1 MRTFRSSVSSARKS
15 APSSGG
21 NVPRKWPPPPFA
33 EEETTSLAK
42 ELNGLLKLGENPG
55 VEGAI
60 ERGTVDQYP
69 IIVGLDLPAASAS
82 ITPPS
87 ISSVPGLENVSSDDS
102 SGPVTPP
109 PVAPEPPSRTA
120 PLSRPHSTARPNL
133 PPSASAGSN
142 RPRGR
147 LPAQVHQEAAHDVS
161 ISRPRQPRPRSISRG
176 PPPPMEEVPVL
187 IAPHKSRSERPERP
201 RSRSRGPVYEKG
213 SSSSSKSTLG
223 RSNSARYGASKPR
236 FGPSQR
242 QRENSGY
249 LSDSATIRS
258 RNPRGSSS
266 STSAVPQTSGLS
278 VAERLEE
285 KLRLRQEM
293 RERQQDRGDAISLSD
308 TETKYKVSRVKPP
321 VANGSTLITDTRG
334 SQHYPPPIE
343 PDRAPNFRTNERPP
357 VTRSRTTSVSSVAP
371 PLSQSASK
379 ARKTSRSISSDD
391 APPGQR
397 KSSRP
402 TPSVKFQEEQIP
414 KRSLSQSASARQPS
428 PAQKLPNPSGL
439 CLIPCPRS
447 TPVTGHQDWYT
458 LKGLTHLDICPTCM
472 NQIAHSRF
480 RDFFIPSLPQSPDQ
494 AVRCAFSNPWTRL
507 AWTQMIKKKHDSLE
521 VLYQM
526 TRPPPGIRRCPGR
539 IITNQTWHRV
549 VDPDTGL
556 YLPRFHICGS
566 CTRKVRI
573 LMPGHRDTFTHC
585 PEPQERACDFVPNSP
600 RFVQF
605 IDLLDSSAT
614 RAEKDPSRRPD
625 IREFLSYARRKVV
638 LRDCRRDRAVM
649 STWHYIPS
657 LPELSVC
664 EDCYDEVVWPLAK
677 NNHAIA
683 RMFSTSMRLLPGDG
697 PNRCREASC
706 QLYSS
711 KMRAL
716 FRDATS
722 KNDFQALKNI
732 SLRRF
737 EAEQRFKDRREELI
751 IAEEK
756 GYNCDVEMKKAVD
769 EWRRWE

>member
-1 MRTFRSSVSSARKS
+1 MRPSRSSVPSARKS
-15 APSSGG
+15 APSSRGS
-21 NVPRKWPPPPFA
+21 VPRTWPPPPFA

-42 ELNGLLKLGENPG
+42 ELNGLLKLSENPG

-60 ERGTVDQYP
+60 QRGTVDQYP
-69 IIVGLDLPAASAS
+69 IIVGLDLPPSSAS

-109 PVAPEPPSRTA
+109 PVAPEPPSLKT
-120 PLSRPHSTARPNL
+120 PLSRPQSTARPHP

-147 LPAQVHQEAAHDVS
+147 PPAQVHQQSARDTS

-187 IAPHKSRSERPERP
+187 IAPHKSRTERPERP

-213 SSSSSKSTLG
+213 PSSSGKSSLG
-223 RSNSARYGASKPR
+223 RSNSARYTTSKPR

-242 QRENSGY
+242 QCEKSGY
-249 LSDSATIRS
+249 LSDSVTIQS
-258 RNPRGSSS
+258 RKPPGLSS
-266 STSAVPQTSGLS
+266 STPPVAQTSALS

-293 RERQQDRGDAISLSD
+293 RERQQDRGEAVSLSD
-308 TETKYKVSRVKPP
+308 TETRSKVSRVKPP
-321 VANGSTLITDTRG
+321 VASGSTLITDNRE
-334 SQHYPPPIE
+334 SQPLPPPIE
-343 PDRAPNFRTNERPP
+343 PDRGPNFRTNERPP

-371 PLSQSASK
+371 PPPGSESRT
-379 ARKTSRSISSDD
+379 RKTSRSISSDD
-391 APPGQR
+391 APSGQR

-402 TPSVKFQEEQIP
+402 PPSVKFQEKQVP
-414 KRSLSQSASARQPS
+414 KRTLSQSATTRQPS
-428 PAQKLPNPSGL
+428 PSQKHPNPSGL
-439 CLIPCPRS
+439 CLMPCPRS

-494 AVRCAFSNPWTRL
+494 AIRCAFSNPWTRL

-526 TRPPPGIRRCPGR
+526 TRPPPGTRRCPGR

-556 YLPRFHICGS
+556 YLPRFQVCGS

-573 LMPGHRDTFTHC
+573 LMPAHRDTFTHC
-585 PEPQERACDFVPNSP
+585 PEPKERVCDFVPNSP

-605 IDLLDSSAT
+605 IDLLDTSAT

-638 LRDCRRDRAVM
+638 LRDCRRDRPVM

-677 NNHAIA
+677 SNHAIA

-711 KMRAL
+711 RMRNL

-722 KNDFQALKNI
+722 KDDFQALKNI

-751 IAEEK
+751 IAEKK
-756 GYNCDVEMKKAVD
+756 GYDCDVEMKKAVD
-769 EWRRWE
+769 EWRRFE